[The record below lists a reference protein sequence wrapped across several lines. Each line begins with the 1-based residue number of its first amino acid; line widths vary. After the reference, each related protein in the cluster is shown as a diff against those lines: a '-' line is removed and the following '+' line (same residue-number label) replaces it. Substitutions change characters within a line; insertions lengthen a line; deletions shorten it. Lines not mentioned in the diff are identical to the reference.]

1 MPFLTI
7 PNYQLSQIQQLP
19 PLAELQIS
27 ALITNSRMK
36 TTLLIIINCMLK
48 PMLPSEEYELMPE
61 RRIWPDF
68 AKESLF
74 SI

>member
-27 ALITNSRMK
+27 ALITNSSMK
-36 TTLLIIINCMLK
+36 TTLLIIINCLLK
-48 PMLPSEEYELMPE
+48 LVLPSEEYELH
-61 RRIWPDF
+61 
-68 AKESLF
+68 A
-74 SI
+74 